1 MEDIKRFSEQLSDL
15 IKENEQLKAHIKNTE
30 EWFKLAIAVN
40 NKLQFRTKEK
50 VDDLTYDHF
59 INGTSIAYSGDGI
72 SLYWS
77 EYKPIEFEG
86 RMVPSLGKVQIDE
99 IEAIFNGKKL
109 F

>member
-59 INGTSIAYSGDGI
+59 INGTVIAYSSDGI
-72 SLYWS
+72 SLYWRD
-77 EYKPIEFEG
+77 YRPIEFDG
-86 RMVPSLGKVQIDE
+86 RTVPSLGKVSEEE